1 MEEMRTIWFDMDGT
15 IANLYGVENW
25 LEKLQAHDATP
36 YAEATVL
43 LNMSQLARLLNQLKV
58 MGYKLGIIS
67 WLSKCPT
74 PEYDEAVTE
83 AKKAW
88 LGQHLASVSWD
99 EIRIVKHGMPKEWF
113 MNTDRDILFDD
124 EEINREN
131 WKGDAYEPEMI
142 IKVLKAL
149 LGRCW

>member
-1 MEEMRTIWFDMDGT
+1 MRTIWFDMDGT
-15 IANLYGVENW
+15 IANLYAVDNW
-25 LEKLQAHDATP
+25 LEKLHAYDPSP
-36 YAEATVL
+36 YLEAKVM

-74 PEYDEAVTE
+74 AEYDKKVGA
-83 AKKAW
+83 AKVWW
-88 LGQHLASVSWD
+88 LEKHLASVSWD
-99 EIRIVKHGMPKEWF
+99 EIKIVPNGMPKEWF
-113 MNTDRDILFDD
+113 KQSEDDILFDD
-124 EEINREN
+124 EEKNREN
-131 WKGDAYEPEMI
+131 WGGDAYEPDMI

>member
-1 MEEMRTIWFDMDGT
+1 MRTIWFDMDGT
-15 IANLYGVENW
+15 IANLYAVENW
-25 LEKLQAHDATP
+25 LDKLHAYDASP
-36 YAEATVL
+36 YAEAEVM

-67 WLSKCPT
+67 WLARNPT

-113 MNTDRDILFDD
+113 MKADDDILFDD
-124 EEINREN
+124 EEQNREH
-131 WKGDAYEPEMI
+131 WLGDAYEPNMI
-142 IKVLKAL
+142 IQVLKQL

>member
-1 MEEMRTIWFDMDGT
+1 MRTIWFDMDGT
-15 IANLYGVENW
+15 IANLYAVEDW
-25 LEKLQAHDATP
+25 LPKLRAYDASP
-36 YAEATVL
+36 YAEAEVM
-43 LNMSQLARLLNQLKV
+43 LNMSQLARLLNKVQQL
-58 MGYKLGIIS
+58 GYQLGIIS

-99 EIRIVKHGMPKEWF
+99 KVIIVKHGVPKELF
-113 MNTDRDILFDD
+113 KQTEDDILFDD
-124 EEINREN
+124 EAPNREN
-131 WKGDAYEPEMI
+131 WHGDAYEPDMI

-149 LGRCW
+149 IG

>member
-1 MEEMRTIWFDMDGT
+1 MRTIWFDMDGT
-15 IANLYGVENW
+15 IANLYAVENW
-25 LEKLQAHDATP
+25 LDKLRAYDASP
-36 YAEATVL
+36 YAEAEVM

-67 WLSKCPT
+67 WLARNPT
-74 PEYDEAVTE
+74 PEYDEAVTK

-113 MNTDRDILFDD
+113 MKADDDILFDD
-124 EEINREN
+124 EEQNREH
-131 WKGDAYEPEMI
+131 WLGDAYEPNMI
-142 IKVLKAL
+142 IQVLKQL
-149 LGRCW
+149 LGKVW

>member
-1 MEEMRTIWFDMDGT
+1 MRTIWFDMDGT
-15 IANLYGVENW
+15 IANLYAVENW
-25 LEKLQAHDATP
+25 LPKLRAYDASP
-36 YAEATVL
+36 YAEAEVM
-43 LNMSQLARLLNQLKV
+43 LNMSQLARLLNKVQQL
-58 MGYKLGIIS
+58 GYQLGIIS

-99 EIRIVKHGMPKEWF
+99 KIIIVKHGVPKELF
-113 MNTDRDILFDD
+113 KQTEDDILFDD
-124 EEINREN
+124 EASNREN
-131 WKGDAYEPEMI
+131 WHGEAYEPEMM

-149 LGRCW
+149 LGRY

>member
-1 MEEMRTIWFDMDGT
+1 MRTIWFDMDGT
-15 IANLYGVENW
+15 IADLYGVDNW

-36 YAEATVL
+36 YAEAEVL
-43 LNMSQLARLLNQLKV
+43 MNMNQLARLLNKLKV

-67 WLSKCPT
+67 WLSRNPT

-124 EEINREN
+124 EEDNREN

-142 IKVLKAL
+142 VKVLKHLACV
-149 LGRCW
+149 R

>member
-1 MEEMRTIWFDMDGT
+1 MRTIWFDMDGT
-15 IANLYGVENW
+15 IANLYAVDGW
-25 LEKLQAHDATP
+25 LDKLHAHDASP
-36 YAEATVL
+36 YAEAEVM
-43 LNMSQLARLLNQLKV
+43 LNMNLLARLLNRLQV

-74 PEYDEAVTE
+74 EEYDEAVTK

-113 MNTDRDILFDD
+113 MRSDDDILFDD
-124 EEINREN
+124 EAPNREN

-142 IKVLKAL
+142 IKVLKHL
-149 LGRCW
+149 LGMGW